1 MITKIIPEEKIVAV
15 LKLINKARKIV
26 IVSHKRPDGD
36 AVGSTLGLFHFLTT
50 QDKETSVILP
60 DTIPGYM
67 YALPS
72 ADSIIFYDKQ
82 KVEADTIIKECDL
95 LFCLDFN
102 ELDRIGDVAAPV
114 RECKAKKVLMDHHL
128 HHGDFCDVVI
138 SHPEVASTSELI
150 FRIICRMGYFA
161 DMTLE
166 SAQCICAGMMTDT
179 GGLAYNANS
188 PEIYTI
194 IGELLRKGVDK
205 DALYR
210 KLFNNYSE
218 NRMRL
223 MGYMLYEKMKIYPEY
238 HTAILTL
245 SYKEMLRFNYQP
257 GDSEGFVNMPL
268 SIDHVFCSIF
278 IKEEKGC
285 MKLSFRSQ
293 GDFDVNKMANEL
305 FGGGGHKNASGAENK
320 GTMEE
325 TLKIVE
331 EALPI
336 YHDKYKSTK

>member
-1 MITKIIPEEKIVAV
+1 MITKIIQEENIIAV
-15 LKLINKARKIV
+15 SKLISDAGKII

-36 AVGSTLGLFHFLTT
+36 AIGSSLGLYHFLRT
-50 QDKETSVILP
+50 QGKEVSVVLP
-60 DTIPGYM
+60 DTIPDYM

-72 ADSIIFYDKQ
+72 ADTIVFYDKQ
-82 KVEADTIIKECDL
+82 KETAQALIDNCDL

-102 ELDRIGDVAAPV
+102 GLDRIGNLSAPV
-114 RECKAKKVLMDHHL
+114 NDSKAKKVLMDHHL
-128 HHGDFCDVVI
+128 HHDNFCDVII
-138 SHPEVASTSELI
+138 SHPEMSSTCELV
-150 FRIICRMGYFA
+150 FRLISRMGYYDA
-161 DMTLE
+161 MPLE

-179 GGLAYNANS
+179 GGLSYNANR
-188 PEIYTI
+188 PDVYTI
-194 IGELLRKGVDK
+194 MGELLKKGVDK

-210 KLFNNYSE
+210 KIFNNYSE

-278 IKEEKGC
+278 IKEEKDC

-325 TLKIVE
+325 TLKIIE

>member
-1 MITKIIPEEKIVAV
+1 MITKIIPEEKIIAV
-15 LKLINKARKIV
+15 LKLINKAKNIV

-36 AVGSTLGLFHFLTT
+36 AIGSSLGLYHFLATKGK
-50 QDKETSVILP
+50 DVSVILP
-60 DTIPGYM
+60 DAIPGYM

-72 ADSIIFYDKQ
+72 ADGIVFYDNQMTKAQ
-82 KVEADTIIKECDL
+82 ELINRCDL

-102 ELDRIGDVAAPV
+102 TLDRIGKLSASVN
-114 RECKAKKVLMDHHL
+114 ESKAKKILMDHHL
-128 HHGDFCDVVI
+128 HHDEFCDVII
-138 SHPEVASTSELI
+138 SHPEVSSASELV
-150 FRIICRMGYFA
+150 FRLICRMGYFA

-188 PEIYTI
+188 PEVYAIME
-194 IGELLRKGVDK
+194 ELIKKGVDK

-245 SYKEMLRFNYQP
+245 SYNEMLKFNYKP
-257 GDSEGFVNMPL
+257 GDSEGFVNIPL

-278 IKEEKGC
+278 IKEEKEC

-305 FGGGGHKNASGAENK
+305 FGGGGHKNASGADYK
-320 GTMEE
+320 GTMADA
-325 TLKIVE
+325 LKIVE
-331 EALPI
+331 DALP
-336 YHDKYKSTK
+336 KYI